1 MQIYGM
7 KHLWSLASAHSCGP
21 LALPACLWFHLAQLL
36 LNSQKWFN
44 TPLFALLTSPAHLIS
59 SCLSFFLPL
68 PFLMPP
74 QCTQGTKG
82 LLESATRSPLLST
95 SCPQGKPQTAHTC
108 PDNSPAVNS
117 DPSQELSMNCG
128 ARHTASSQGDASPP
142 RQAKSRSKKSKRAA
156 LHIPNPAFDDPVSP
170 STRDAGSSSKARG
183 HKGAIFSPPHWL
195 TWMTAFSSENTHCMK
210 LACSNTDT
218 SGMNSKLSLLLV
230 GSVKVLGHVIVYMRI
245 AIPNLCKCV
254 INSQWK

>member
-1 MQIYGM
+1 MAWNICDLLLRLTRVARL
-7 KHLWSLASAHSCGP
+7 H
-21 LALPACLWFHLAQLL
+21 PACLWFHLAQLL

-210 LACSNTDT
+210 LACSNTVRYKWYEFKT
-218 SGMNSKLSLLLV
+218 FFIACWFRESP
-230 GSVKVLGHVIVYMRI
+230 GSRHCVYEDG
-245 AIPNLCKCV
+245 IPNLCKCV